1 MPKSTYADRL
11 ASLKTRIKPTFSI
24 GVQLILIG
32 AFIMLIPSILGSAEC
47 PIKWAIA
54 LSLVGGFVVFEG
66 FNKL

>member
-1 MPKSTYADRL
+1 MINTYFARL

-47 PIKWAIA
+47 SVGWAIV
-54 LSLVGGFVVFEG
+54 LSLAGGFVVFEG
-66 FNKL
+66 YQVL